1 MKNLKPIIII
11 GISSGIAAY
20 KIIELIH
27 RLNKYDIS
35 VIMTDHAKSMIPQS
49 EFKKIPGISVFSEL
63 FPKGF
68 NYQKILEKRQVDH
81 IRLADSADIM
91 VIAPATANII
101 AKIAHGLADDLLT
114 TTILATQAPVLICPS
129 MNLHMWQNETVQ
141 ENLGKIMKKGY
152 YILPPDSGELACGYE
167 GVGRLADTDKIIR
180 EINHI
185 IFVKNS
191 LSGKKIMITA
201 GGTSESIDPV
211 RIITN
216 RGSGK
221 MGTALAL
228 ESVKR
233 SAEVM
238 LIRSK
243 NSNVAQYQDEEI
255 VFETVEDLSE
265 IIRVKIINCDVIFH
279 TAAVS
284 DFKPVKKF
292 SSKINSKKMLTLDFI
307 PTDKIISKIK
317 IWNPKV
323 LLVGFKAVFHK
334 TDREMIKI
342 GKDLL
347 HETKSDFIAVNDIG
361 RDDIGFGVDSNEII
375 LISCKGAV
383 VKIDKTS
390 KQNVASRM
398 LETIFS
404 I

>member
-1 MKNLKPIIII
+1 MKNNKPTIII
-11 GISSGIAAY
+11 GVSAGIAAY
-20 KIIELIH
+20 KIIELIR
-27 RLNKYDIS
+27 RLTKYDIS
-35 VIMTDHAKSMIPQS
+35 VIMTDHAKSMISQS
-49 EFKKIPGISVFSEL
+49 EFKKIPGVSVFSEL
-63 FPKGF
+63 FPKDF
-68 NYQKILEKRQVDH
+68 DYQKVLITRRVDH
-81 IRLADSADIM
+81 IRLADSADLV

-114 TTILATQAPVLICPS
+114 TTILATRAPILICPS

-141 ENLGKIMKKGY
+141 ENIRKIMEKGY

-167 GVGRLADTDKIIR
+167 GVGRLADRDKIIR

-185 IFVKNS
+185 ILVKNS
-191 LSGKKIMITA
+191 LSGKKIMVTA

-211 RIITN
+211 RVITN

-221 MGTALAL
+221 MGRALAV

-233 SAEVM
+233 GAQV
-238 LIRSK
+238 LLVRPK
-243 NSNVAQYQDEEI
+243 NSNVVQYHAEEI
-255 VFETVEDLSE
+255 VFETVEDLLE
-265 IIRVKIINCDVIFH
+265 IIKRKIINCDVIFH

-292 SSKINSKKMLTLDFI
+292 SSKIKSNKMLTLDFI

-334 TDREMIKI
+334 TDSEMIEI

-347 HETKSDFIAVNDIG
+347 HQTKSDYIAVNDTG
-361 RDDIGFGVDSNEII
+361 RDDIGFGADNNEII
-375 LISCKGAV
+375 LISGKGAV
-383 VKIDKTS
+383 VKIDKSS
-390 KQNVASRM
+390 KQNVSNKM
-398 LETIFS
+398 LEAIFG

>member
-1 MKNLKPIIII
+1 MKNNKPTIII
-11 GISSGIAAY
+11 GVSAGIAAY

-27 RLNKYDIS
+27 HLIKYDIS
-35 VIMTDHAKSMIPQS
+35 VIMTDHAKSMIPPS
-49 EFKKIPGISVFSEL
+49 EFKKIPGVSVFSEL

-68 NYQKILEKRQVDH
+68 NYQKILKKRQVDH
-81 IRLADSADIM
+81 ITLADQAVLV

-114 TTILATQAPVLICPS
+114 TTILATKAPVLICPS

-152 YILPPDSGELACGYE
+152 YILPPDCGNLACGYK
-167 GVGRLADTDKIIR
+167 GVGRLADGNNIIR

-191 LSGKKIMITA
+191 LTGKKIMITA
-201 GGTSESIDPV
+201 GGTSESIDSV
-211 RIITN
+211 RVITN

-221 MGTALAL
+221 MGKALAL
-228 ESVKR
+228 ECAKR
-233 SAEVM
+233 GAEVV

-243 NSNVAQYQDEEI
+243 NSNVVQYQDEEI
-255 VFETVEDLSE
+255 VFETVEDLSK
-265 IIRVKIINCDVIFH
+265 IIRMKIINCDVIFH

-284 DFKPVKKF
+284 DFKPVKRF
-292 SSKINSKKMLTLDFI
+292 SSKINSKKKLTLDFI
-307 PTDKIISKIK
+307 PTDKIINKIK

-334 TDREMIKI
+334 TDSEMIII

-361 RDDIGFGVDSNEII
+361 RNDIGFGAESNEMI
-375 LISCKGAV
+375 LISCSGTV
-383 VKIDKTS
+383 LKIDKTS
-390 KQNVASRM
+390 KQNVAIRM
-398 LETIFS
+398 LETIFGN
-404 I
+404 